1 MRILIFYNF
10 FVKNCQKIPG
20 VFINIYRKD
29 KILLRNYMKLSII
42 ILVKTLPQTLPK
54 TIMFAKTILILNLLG
69 GFKMKKKLVTVLLA
83 SSMVA
88 TMLAG

>member
-1 MRILIFYNF
+1 MTKRQCENTYFFAILCE
-10 FVKNCQKIPG
+10 NCQKIPG

-54 TIMFAKTILILNLLG
+54 TTKDVCKDNFNIKSFRR
-69 GFKMKKKLVTVLLA
+69 V
-83 SSMVA
+83 
-88 TMLAG
+88 